1 MQWGFKSSPVPALQV
16 ELGEMPLELRRKQLM
31 GNYWANLR
39 GQSETHPTKGVLK
52 ECWVY
57 GKCERNHFGR
67 VGNDI
72 AKEFGVGELKLS
84 PTVVY
89 PIMPPWRMV
98 WPEVDWFVLDIKK
111 RLSSE
116 PE

>member
-39 GQSETHPTKGVLK
+39 GQSESHPTKGVLK

-72 AKEFGVGELKLS
+72 AKDFGVGELKLS

-98 WPEVDWFVLDIKK
+98 WTGLCWI
-111 RLSSE
+111 
-116 PE
+116 